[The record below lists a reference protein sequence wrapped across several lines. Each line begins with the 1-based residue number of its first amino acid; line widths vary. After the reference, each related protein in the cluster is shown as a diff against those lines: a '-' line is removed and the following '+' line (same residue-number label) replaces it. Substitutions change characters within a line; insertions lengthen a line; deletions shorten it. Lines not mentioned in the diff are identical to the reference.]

1 MAEEIF
7 MKRAIALAR
16 RGYGWVNP
24 NPLVGA
30 VLVKDG
36 VVIGEGWH
44 EKYGGLHAERNA
56 FANCREDAKG
66 ATLYVTLE
74 PCCHTGKTPP
84 CTEAI
89 LEHQVKRVVIGSD
102 DPNPL
107 VAGKG
112 IQTLKEHG
120 VEVVTGF
127 LKEECDAL
135 NPVFFHYMKT
145 RTPYVTMKYAM
156 TMDGKI
162 ATYTGASKWITG
174 EAAREH
180 VQRERHGN
188 MAIMAGVGTI
198 LADNPHLNCRLQGGK
213 NPARIIC
220 DTNLRTPED
229 AYVVTS
235 AKKQR
240 TILATCCT
248 DEKRRK
254 KYEKEG
260 CELLLVERTEQ
271 GIDVRE
277 LMKQLGDM
285 GIDSILLEGGAN
297 LNWSMLEAGL
307 VQKVQAYIA
316 PKLFGSQEAKG
327 PVGGIGVTVLNDAFF
342 LKNTTIEKIGEDF
355 LLESEVDTSC
365 LPEL

>member
-1 MAEEIF
+1 MSEEIF
-7 MKRAIALAR
+7 MRRAIELAR

-30 VLVKDG
+30 VIVKDG
-36 VVIGEGWH
+36 FVIGEGWH

-56 FANCREDAKG
+56 FANCREDAAG

-89 LEHQVKRVVIGSD
+89 IEHKVKKVVVGSD

-112 IQTLKEHG
+112 ISNLRAHG
-120 VEVVTGF
+120 IEVVTGF

-135 NPVFFHYMKT
+135 NPVFFHYM
-145 RTPYVTMKYAM
+145 RTGMPYVTMKYAM

-162 ATYTGASKWITG
+162 ATRTGASQWITG

-188 MAIMAGVGTI
+188 MAIMAGVGTV
-198 LADNPHLNCRLQGGK
+198 LADNPHLNCRMEGGK
-213 NPARIIC
+213 DPVRIIC

-248 DEKRRK
+248 DEKRQQTYK
-254 KYEKEG
+254 EKG
-260 CELLLVERTEQ
+260 CEILVVSRTEQ
-271 GIDVRE
+271 GIHVRE
-277 LMKQLGDM
+277 LMEQLGKA
-285 GIDSILLEGGAN
+285 GIDSILLEGGAK

-307 VQKVQAYIA
+307 VQKVQTYIA
-316 PKLFGSQEAKG
+316 PKIFGSQEAKS
-327 PVGGIGVTVLNDAFF
+327 PIGGIGVTVPDNAFF
-342 LKNTTIEKIGEDF
+342 LKNTTIQKMGEDF
-355 LLESEVDTSC
+355 LLESEVARC